1 MMTRRKMTT
10 MLMTMDRMTHYPVL
24 VEFLLVAKKVKN
36 NENGGRWRS
45 RSEEQQQE
53 ECGEEELDIPPVGLI
68 VDNNSSR

>member
-1 MMTRRKMTT
+1 M
-10 MLMTMDRMTHYPVL
+10 
-24 VEFLLVAKKVKN
+24 AKKVKN